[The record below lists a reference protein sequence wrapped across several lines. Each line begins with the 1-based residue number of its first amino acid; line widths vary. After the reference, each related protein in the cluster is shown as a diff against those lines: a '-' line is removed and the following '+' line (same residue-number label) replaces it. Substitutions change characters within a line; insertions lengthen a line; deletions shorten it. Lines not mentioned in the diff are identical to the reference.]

1 MKASGFSFVS
11 NFRQLSRP
19 KLSIFECGAEQRSDL
34 NNNFWLDFRSA
45 RAYVART
52 RVVYH
57 NTSGHLG
64 VVTLI
69 NISNTF
75 FEKILGK
82 WTICKSEERV
92 IKFGEKGKVKET
104 LGQSREIL
112 LP

>member
-1 MKASGFSFVS
+1 MS

-82 WTICKSEERV
+82 WTICKAEKPV
-92 IKFGEKGKVKET
+92 IKFGEKGKVKEK